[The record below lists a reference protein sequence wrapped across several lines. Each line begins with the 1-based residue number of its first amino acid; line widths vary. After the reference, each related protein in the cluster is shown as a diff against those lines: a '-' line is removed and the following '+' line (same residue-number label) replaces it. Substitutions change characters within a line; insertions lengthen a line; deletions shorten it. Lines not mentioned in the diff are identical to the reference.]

1 MKTIYN
7 FLKRTLSYN
16 KFVYNFFKKF
26 YIKYKNNVYFIPANK
41 KDIDS
46 IIDYKKIYNL
56 NLSNFNKL
64 KDNNE
69 FFLIVKKN
77 RLKDL
82 NRERLKELIN
92 IIRNDTVDVAY
103 DGFCPNH
110 TEICSRKILEYY
122 ADKFN
127 LEDYPHNF
135 FYIKNNF
142 SIKNIGPSHRSFNFN
157 GSFILPS
164 GGKTIGDGGDVSF
177 RLNFIPDLKN
187 KSFLDIGSEEGYA
200 VLDAIKK
207 GAKFAKGLN
216 IVEAKEYDF
225 FPDHSRPAGITT
237 RERSEVE
244 KTQNFLKKEYGLD
257 NNDKI
262 KFEYNNIYN
271 LKDEKFDFVFC
282 FGVLYHLKNP
292 YKALE
297 NLFNIT
303 NETLII
309 ETQGIKN
316 SNYLNAKIDPSDGF
330 IRHSSN
336 SLKFLLEKVGFDKV
350 KILVDAHHSSMEI
363 TNIVLKAEKANI

>member
-1 MKTIYN
+1 MYN
-7 FLKRTLSYN
+7 LFKRILSHN
-16 KFVYNFFKKF
+16 KFVYNFVKKF
-26 YIKYKNNVYFIPANK
+26 YIKYKNNIHFIPIKKEDVDRIFNNK
-41 KDIDS
+41 KT
-46 IIDYKKIYNL
+46 YNL
-56 NLSNFNKL
+56 DLNNFNKF
-64 KDNNE
+64 KGNYE
-69 FFLIVKKN
+69 FFLIFRQNKIE
-77 RLKDL
+77 DL
-82 NRERLKELIN
+82 NKERLKELIN
-92 IIRNDTVDVAY
+92 IIKEDHVDVAY

-122 ADKFN
+122 ANKFN

-142 SIKNIGPSHRSFNFN
+142 SVKNIGPPHRSFNFN
-157 GSFILPS
+157 GSFVLPS

-177 RLNFIPDLKN
+177 RLNFIPDLKD

-200 VLDAIKK
+200 VFDAIKK

-216 IVEAKEYDF
+216 IEEAKEYDF
-225 FPDHSRPAGITT
+225 FPNHSRPEGITA
-237 RERSEVE
+237 RKRSEIE
-244 KTQNFLKKEYGLD
+244 KTQNFLMKEYGLD
-257 NNDKI
+257 DNSKI

-271 LKDEKFDFVFC
+271 LRDEKFDFVFC

-297 NLFNIT
+297 NLFEIT

-316 SNYLNAKIDPSDGF
+316 SNYLNAKIDLSDGF

-336 SLKFLLEKVGFDKV
+336 SLKFLLEKVGFKKV
-350 KILVDAHHSSMEI
+350 KILVDAHHSGMEI
-363 TNIVLKAEKANI
+363 TNIVLKAEKVNI